1 MCHMQHMLR
10 AANNTGGAGARDLV
24 SVGGPRLRSSCPA
37 PMLLEKPPWVFHAGG
52 SAIYSIDVDPG
63 GTRFATAGSDHHVK
77 VWSLLP
83 LLDARLDGATEC
95 SALLATLGDHTAP
108 VNVVRFSPAGQQ
120 LASGSD
126 DKLICLSELRQGTG
140 SVAFGSADAPS
151 LENWRLTTVLRG
163 HNNNVTDLAWSPDS
177 ALLASASLDN
187 TVIVWDAATGHRIKT
202 LAGHES
208 YVKGVAWDPVGTFL
222 ASQADDRSVR
232 LWRCADWSLAER
244 VAAPFAAGFI
254 TSTFSLRLDWAPDGQ
269 NLLAVN
275 ALQPPYHTA
284 PVVERGAWTSDFS
297 LVGHTGAVVAAR
309 FNPRLLS
316 PRTHNGQA
324 RMAPLPVN
332 DALAR
337 RRLHQV

>member
-1 MCHMQHMLR
+1 ML
-10 AANNTGGAGARDLV
+10 V
-24 SVGGPRLRSSCPA
+24 
-37 PMLLEKPPWVFHAGG
+37 EKPPWVFHAGV
-52 SAIYSIDVDPG
+52 SAIYSIGVDPG
-63 GTRFATAGSDHHVK
+63 GTRFATAGSDHQVK

-83 LLDARLDGATEC
+83 LLDARLDGSAEC
-95 SALLATLGDHTAP
+95 GALLATLCDHTAP
-108 VNVVRFSPAGQQ
+108 VNVVRFSPGGQQ

-140 SVAFGSADAPS
+140 SAAFGSAESPS

-163 HNNNVTDLAWSPDS
+163 HNNNVTDLAWSPDG
-177 ALLASASLDN
+177 AMLASASLDN
-187 TVIVWDAATGHRIKT
+187 SVIVWDAATGHRVKT

-269 NLLAVN
+269 SLLAVN

-284 PVVERGAWTSDFS
+284 PVVERGAWKSTFS

-316 PRTHNGQA
+316 PRALNGQA
-324 RMAPLPVN
+324 RAAPLLVSNNACPGRVPQCE
-332 DALAR
+332 
-337 RRLHQV
+337 LHGAGDCQGRAACGGVLHGAGQPGQ